1 MDIVEVLKDTDKSEL
16 RSIYSN
22 NTFLNKKG
30 SVKYVVYHNG
40 IEMYD
45 TRYIGNKSRK
55 YKDIVLTVNE
65 SKEIH
70 IYNKSDY
77 IKSDET
83 LYVEIEV

>member
-1 MDIVEVLKDTDKSEL
+1 
-16 RSIYSN
+16 
-22 NTFLNKKG
+22 
-30 SVKYVVYHNG
+30 
-40 IEMYD
+40 MYD

-65 SKEIH
+65 SKEIR